1 MTNFKVGQL
10 ARSRVEGKVI
20 QIRRIKFKD
29 GEWMLGVGRIAFT
42 WVLLKIMKSIEVL
55 FGISYINQITAR
67 LRPAILNQRGFFI

>member
-10 ARSRVEGKVI
+10 ARSRVEGKAI

-42 WVLLKIMKSIEVL
+42 WVFAKDYEK
-55 FGISYINQITAR
+55 Y
-67 LRPAILNQRGFFI
+67 